1 MKTKAAILAALAA
14 LAANAVQ
21 MATENWVSNR
31 LTEAT
36 APIRES
42 VAALNS
48 ATQTIQAA
56 VGELSANTYTKDETD
71 AKIVELTPAPGD
83 YANVSNRAMTA
94 IQSHQSLAPATNYT
108 NEAVGELRTM
118 VDAKADTS
126 NTYTKAET
134 DARIVELS
142 PPTSLEPA
150 TNYANEVAAGL
161 APTNHTHATI
171 TDGTNEITA
180 AREVYEMTATGFTA
194 WAPTIR
200 EVVQGEY
207 VFEVIDYAPP
217 KYFGTAEDLGEDDYY
232 RIYSSW
238 NGPGWYYMFGV
249 YQNGEQITTAGD
261 YCSGSSNA
269 LELASSYFGYVRGYT
284 YEPIHKGRLAL
295 TNDIPAAVR
304 EYSLGGI
311 WDAELE
317 VWWTP
322 RMRGGSLTYE
332 ATTNVNMEANQ

>member
-1 MKTKAAILAALAA
+1 MKTKAAILAVLAA

-36 APIRES
+36 APINES

-56 VGELSANTYTKDETD
+56 VGELSANTYTKGETD
-71 AKIVELTPAPGD
+71 AKIVELAPAPGD

-94 IQSHQSLAPATNYT
+94 LQSHQSLA
-108 NEAVGELRTM
+108 
-118 VDAKADTS
+118 
-126 NTYTKAET
+126 
-134 DARIVELS
+134 
-142 PPTSLEPA
+142 PA

-171 TDGTNEITA
+171 TDGTNVITA
-180 AREVYEMTATGFTA
+180 AREVYELTATGFTA

-200 EVVQGEY
+200 EIVQGEY
-207 VFEVIDYAPP
+207 VYKAVDYAPP
-217 KYFGTAEDLGEDDYY
+217 KYFGTEEELSEDEYY
-232 RIYSSW
+232 RTYSYWS
-238 NGPGWYYMFGV
+238 GPGWYYMYEI
-249 YQNGEQITTAGD
+249 YQNGEYFTTAGD
-261 YCSGSSNA
+261 YRSGSSNA

-311 WDAELE
+311 WDTELE

-322 RMRGGSLTYE
+322 RMRNGSLTYE